1 MVLYGPTIEHRNNS
15 YNMKLST
22 FYYLMLDVT
31 YRQYILLNTQQQ
43 LIVSMVHVSIVSSRI
58 RELLNLRLNNSPFCF
73 RAQEVSVWS
82 INK

>member
-31 YRQYILLNTQQQ
+31 YRQYILLS
-43 LIVSMVHVSIVSSRI
+43 LSDPISGR
-58 RELLNLRLNNSPFCF
+58 LRVDHYNESKRYMAL
-73 RAQEVSVWS
+73 E
-82 INK
+82 